1 MPSPGYARVE
11 RIDGSARLPRDGFGG
26 LLRILRLDEQR
37 PDPQFRHQ
45 IARVGDVARARLF
58 ARLVGDH
65 ARHMQVIRVGEIGK
79 RLVERDDLR
88 ACERRKLLSQFGVER
103 RQPRDVAFGI
113 LLIDFRVLRVGFRQP
128 AAIFCT

>member
-1 MPSPGYARVE
+1 MEAPVSRAMVSAAFCGYC
-11 RIDGSARLPRDGFGG
+11 GSTNSVLIPNSVTRS
-26 LLRILRLDEQR
+26 
-37 PDPQFRHQ
+37 
-45 IARVGDVARARLF
+45 ARVGDVARARLF

-79 RLVERDDLR
+79 RLVERNDLR

-103 RQPRDVAFGI
+103 RQPRDVALGI
-113 LLIDFRVLRVGFRQP
+113 LLIGFRVLRVGFRQP

>member
-1 MPSPGYARVE
+1 
-11 RIDGSARLPRDGFGG
+11 
-26 LLRILRLDEQR
+26 
-37 PDPQFRHQ
+37 
-45 IARVGDVARARLF
+45 
-58 ARLVGDH
+58 
-65 ARHMQVIRVGEIGK
+65 MQVIRVGEIGK

-113 LLIDFRVLRVGFRQP
+113 LLIGFRVLRSASASP